1 MKKTRKIN
9 KEERDILLNMQLRSK
24 FSLLVLFYI
33 FGLILPLLTCMVITM
48 NFKYFYFLI
57 ILGFLLFIIVYLI
70 HKIEKNNYLS
80 DDIRC
85 FDSVVVASKDHDIY
99 YYVCEI
105 NGLDDVFIDYY
116 YPVNTKIKKGTEVV
130 VIMTSGKDRVRD
142 YIILDKKTKKV
153 LSDYRTR
160 FDLIDC

>member
-9 KEERDILLNMQLRSK
+9 KEERNILMNMQLRSK

-33 FGLILPLLTCMVITM
+33 FGLILPLLVCMIITM
-48 NFKYFYFLI
+48 NFHYFYFLI

-70 HKIEKNNYLS
+70 PKLEKNNYLS
-80 DDIRC
+80 NDIRC
-85 FDSVVVASKDHDIY
+85 FDSIVVSSKEHDIY
-99 YYVCEI
+99 YYTCEI
-105 NGLDDVFIDYY
+105 NGLDDIFIDYR
-116 YPVNTKIKKGTEVV
+116 YPVNTKLKKGKEVIV
-130 VIMTSGKDRVRD
+130 VMVQGKDKYKD
-142 YIILDKKTKKV
+142 YVILDKDTKKV